1 MYVKDHMTKEP
12 VTITRDTKISKA
24 VDIMS
29 KGHFHRLPIVDDSGK
44 LIGLVTGGL
53 VTEKSGA
60 NATSL
65 SIYELNYLLSKT
77 KVEDIMLT
85 DVKTINQDAFIE
97 EAAQKML
104 DEGIS
109 VLPVLDDDKHV
120 IGIIT
125 EKDIFQAF
133 TDLLGYKHQ
142 GTRFVFQC
150 DDRPGFFAGIAQL
163 LADNEANMEAM
174 AVYHT
179 KGRGNGRYPR
189 KRRLQAQ
196 QCHTDHKIR
205 YDQDLRYLI
214 HGDGP
219 FVSVPMYHVNL
230 KLSEIW

>member
-12 VTITRDTKISKA
+12 VTITKDTKISKA

-29 KGHFHRLPIVDDSGK
+29 KGHFHRLPIVDESGR

-104 DEGIS
+104 DEPSMGLS
-109 VLPVLDDDKHV
+109 PLLVS
-120 IGIIT
+120 
-125 EKDIFQAF
+125 EIFQIIEEINKKG
-133 TDLLGYKHQ
+133 TTILLVEQNAKRALSIANRAYVLETGRITLE
-142 GTRFVFQC
+142 GT
-150 DDRPGFFAGIAQL
+150 GEG
-163 LADNEANMEAM
+163 LARDER
-174 AVYHT
+174 V
-179 KGRGNGRYPR
+179 R
-189 KRRLQAQ
+189 KA
-196 QCHTDHKIR
+196 
-205 YDQDLRYLI
+205 YL
-214 HGDGP
+214 GG
-219 FVSVPMYHVNL
+219 
-230 KLSEIW
+230 

>member
-12 VTITRDTKISKA
+12 VTITKDVKISKA

-29 KGHFHRLPIVDDSGK
+29 KGHFHRLPIVDESGRLTG
-44 LIGLVTGGL
+44 LITGGL
-53 VTEKSGA
+53 VTRKSGA

-85 DVKTINQDAFIE
+85 DVKTITAEAFIE

-109 VLPVLDDDKHV
+109 VLPVVDDDNHV
-120 IGIIT
+120 VGIIT

-150 DDRPGFFAGIAQL
+150 DDRPGFFAGIAKL

-179 KGRGNGRYPR
+179 KGRGTEAVVKATGEISVESMV
-189 KRRLQAQ
+189 KILQDAG
-196 QCHTDHKIR
+196 
-205 YDQDLRYLI
+205 Y
-214 HGDGP
+214 
-219 FVSVPMYHVNL
+219 
-230 KLSEIW
+230 KLSNVTQTTKFGTTRNFDL

>member
-1 MYVKDHMTKEP
+1 MYVKDHMTKDP
-12 VTITRDTKISKA
+12 ITITDDVKISKA

-29 KGHFHRLPIVDDSGK
+29 KGHFHRLPIVNDKGQ

-53 VTEKSGA
+53 VTEASGA

-77 KVEDIMLT
+77 RVKDIMLK
-85 DVKTINQDAFIE
+85 DVKTIGPDAFIE

-109 VLPVLDDDKHV
+109 VLPVIDEDSRVL
-120 IGIIT
+120 GIIT

-163 LADNEANMEAM
+163 LADNEANMEAL

-179 KGRGNGRYPR
+179 KGRGTECVVKATGE
-189 KRRLQAQ
+189 
-196 QCHTDHKIR
+196 I
-205 YDQDLRYLI
+205 
-214 HGDGP
+214 
-219 FVSVPMYHVNL
+219 SVKSMVQILVDAGY
-230 KLSEIW
+230 KLNNVTQTTKFGTTRTIDV

>member
-1 MYVKDHMTKEP
+1 MYVKDHMTREP
-12 VTITRDTKISKA
+12 ITITRDVKISKA

-29 KGHFHRLPIVDDSGK
+29 KGHFHRLPVVDEGGK

-85 DVKTINQDAFIE
+85 DVKTITQDAFIE

-109 VLPVLDDDKHV
+109 VLPVIDEENAV

-150 DDRPGFFAGIAQL
+150 EDTPGFFVGIAKL
-163 LADNEANMEAM
+163 LAENDANMESLAL
-174 AVYHT
+174 YHT
-179 KGRGNGRYPR
+179 RERGTEAVVKATGAISVENMV
-189 KRRLQAQ
+189 
-196 QCHTDHKIR
+196 KILVDAG
-205 YDQDLRYLI
+205 Y
-214 HGDGP
+214 
-219 FVSVPMYHVNL
+219 
-230 KLSEIW
+230 KLNNVTQTTKFGTTKTFEL

>member
-1 MYVKDHMTKEP
+1 MYVKDHMTKDP
-12 VTITRDTKISKA
+12 VTITKDTKISKA

-29 KGHFHRLPIVDDSGK
+29 KGHFHRLPIVNEDGK

-53 VTEKSGA
+53 VTKKSGA

-85 DVKTINQDAFIE
+85 DVKTIGENAFIE

-104 DEGIS
+104 DESIS
-109 VLPVLDDDKHV
+109 VLPVIDEDGRV

-142 GTRFVFQC
+142 GTRFVFQG
-150 DDRPGFFAGIAQL
+150 DDRPGFFAGIAKL
-163 LADNEANMEAM
+163 LADNEANMEAL

-179 KGRGNGRYPR
+179 KSRGTEVVVKATGEISVESMV
-189 KRRLQAQ
+189 
-196 QCHTDHKIR
+196 KILVDAGYKLNNVTQTTKFGTTR
-205 YDQDLRYLI
+205 NFDL
-214 HGDGP
+214 
-219 FVSVPMYHVNL
+219 
-230 KLSEIW
+230 

>member
-1 MYVKDHMTKEP
+1 MYVKDHMTREP
-12 VTITRDTKISKA
+12 VTITKDVKISKA

-29 KGHFHRLPIVDDSGK
+29 KGHFHRLPIVDDNGK
-44 LIGLVTGGL
+44 LVGLVTGGL

-85 DVKTINQDAFIE
+85 DVKTIKENVFIE
-97 EAAQKML
+97 EAAQKMI

-109 VLPVLDDDKHV
+109 VLPVIDDENHV
-120 IGIIT
+120 VGIIT

-133 TDLLGYKHQ
+133 TDVLGYKHQ

-150 DDRPGFFAGIAQL
+150 DDTPGFFVGIARL
-163 LADNEANMEAM
+163 LAENDANMEAF

-179 KGRGNGRYPR
+179 KERGTECVVKATGAISVENMVTILKDAGY
-189 KRRLQAQ
+189 KLNDVTQ
-196 QCHTDHKIR
+196 TTKFGTTKTF
-205 YDQDLRYLI
+205 DL
-214 HGDGP
+214 
-219 FVSVPMYHVNL
+219 
-230 KLSEIW
+230 

>member
-12 VTITRDTKISKA
+12 VTVTKDTKISKA

-29 KGHFHRLPIVDDSGK
+29 KGHFHRLPIVDESGR

-109 VLPVLDDDKHV
+109 VLPVIDDDNHV
-120 IGIIT
+120 L
-125 EKDIFQAF
+125 
-133 TDLLGYKHQ
+133 DLLGYKHQ

-179 KGRGNGRYPR
+179 KARGTEAVVKATGE
-189 KRRLQAQ
+189 
-196 QCHTDHKIR
+196 I
-205 YDQDLRYLI
+205 
-214 HGDGP
+214 
-219 FVSVPMYHVNL
+219 SVKSMVDILVNAGY
-230 KLSEIW
+230 KLNNVTQTTKFGTTKTFDV

>member
-1 MYVKDHMTKEP
+1 MYVKDHMTKDP
-12 VTITRDTKISKA
+12 VTITKDVKISKA

-29 KGHFHRLPIVDDSGK
+29 KGKFHRLPIVDESSK
-44 LIGLVTGGL
+44 LIGLITGGL
-53 VTEKSGA
+53 VTKKSGA

-85 DVKTINQDAFIE
+85 DIKTITEDAFIE

-109 VLPVLDDDKHV
+109 VLPVIDEDDHV
-120 IGIIT
+120 VGIIT

-133 TDLLGYKHQ
+133 TDVLGYKHQ

-150 DDRPGFFAGIAQL
+150 DDRPGFLVGITKL
-163 LADNEANMEAM
+163 LADNEANIEAV

-179 KGRGNGRYPR
+179 KSRGTEAVVKATGEISVENMV
-189 KRRLQAQ
+189 
-196 QCHTDHKIR
+196 KI
-205 YDQDLRYLI
+205 LI
-214 HGDGP
+214 DAG
-219 FVSVPMYHVNL
+219 Y
-230 KLSEIW
+230 KLNNVTQTTKFGTTKTFEV

>member
-1 MYVKDHMTKEP
+1 MRNLALAVKSYE
-12 VTITRDTKISKA
+12 
-24 VDIMS
+24 
-29 KGHFHRLPIVDDSGK
+29 
-44 LIGLVTGGL
+44 IGR
-53 VTEKSGA
+53 
-60 NATSL
+60 ATSL

-109 VLPVLDDDKHV
+109 VLPVIDDDNHV
-120 IGIIT
+120 LGIIT

-179 KGRGNGRYPR
+179 KARGTEAVVKATGEISVKSMVDILVNAGY
-189 KRRLQAQ
+189 KLNNVTQ
-196 QCHTDHKIR
+196 TTKFGTIKT
-205 YDQDLRYLI
+205 YDL
-214 HGDGP
+214 
-219 FVSVPMYHVNL
+219 
-230 KLSEIW
+230 

>member
-12 VTITRDTKISKA
+12 VTITKDVKISKA
-24 VDIMS
+24 VAIMS
-29 KGHFHRLPIVDDSGK
+29 KGHFHRLPIVDEAGK

-85 DVKTINQDAFIE
+85 DVKTIHQDAFIE

-109 VLPVLDDDKHV
+109 VLPVLDDDEHV

-163 LADNEANMEAM
+163 LADNEANMEAL

-179 KGRGNGRYPR
+179 KGRGTECVVKATGE
-189 KRRLQAQ
+189 
-196 QCHTDHKIR
+196 I
-205 YDQDLRYLI
+205 
-214 HGDGP
+214 
-219 FVSVPMYHVNL
+219 SVEKMVQILVDAGY
-230 KLSEIW
+230 KLNNVTQTTKFGTTKNFEV

>member
-12 VTITRDTKISKA
+12 VTITEDVKISKA

-29 KGHFHRLPIVDDSGK
+29 KGHFHRLPIVDGDGR
-44 LIGLVTGGL
+44 LIGLITGGL

-77 KVEDIMLT
+77 TVKDIMLT
-85 DVKTINQDAFIE
+85 DVKTINPEAFIE

-109 VLPVLDDDKHV
+109 VLPVVDDDNHV
-120 IGIIT
+120 VGIIT

-150 DDRPGFFAGIAQL
+150 DDRPGFFAGIAKL

-179 KGRGNGRYPR
+179 KGRGTEAVVKATGE
-189 KRRLQAQ
+189 
-196 QCHTDHKIR
+196 I
-205 YDQDLRYLI
+205 
-214 HGDGP
+214 
-219 FVSVPMYHVNL
+219 SVKNMVDILVNAGY
-230 KLSEIW
+230 KLNNVTQTTKFGTIKTFDV

>member
-1 MYVKDHMTKEP
+1 MYVKDHMTKDP
-12 VTITRDTKISKA
+12 ITITDDVKISKA

-29 KGHFHRLPIVDDSGK
+29 KGHFHRLPIVNDKGQ

-53 VTEKSGA
+53 VTEASGA

-77 KVEDIMLT
+77 RVKDIMLT
-85 DVKTINQDAFIE
+85 DVKTIGPEAFIE

-109 VLPVLDDDKHV
+109 VLPVIDEDSRVL
-120 IGIIT
+120 GIIT

-163 LADNEANMEAM
+163 LADNEANMEAL

-179 KGRGNGRYPR
+179 KGRGTECVVKATGE
-189 KRRLQAQ
+189 
-196 QCHTDHKIR
+196 I
-205 YDQDLRYLI
+205 
-214 HGDGP
+214 
-219 FVSVPMYHVNL
+219 SVKSMVQILVDAGY
-230 KLSEIW
+230 KLNNVTQTTKFGTTRTFDV

>member
-12 VTITRDTKISKA
+12 VTITEDVKISKA

-29 KGHFHRLPIVDDSGK
+29 KGHFHRLPIVDEDGR
-44 LIGLVTGGL
+44 LIGLITGGL

-77 KVEDIMLT
+77 TVRDIMLT
-85 DVKTINQDAFIE
+85 DIKTIGPEAFIE

-109 VLPVLDDDKHV
+109 VLPVVDEDNQV
-120 IGIIT
+120 VGIIT

-163 LADNEANMEAM
+163 LAENEANMEAM

-179 KGRGNGRYPR
+179 KSRGTEAVVKATGEISVKSMVDILVNAGY
-189 KRRLQAQ
+189 KLNNVTQ
-196 QCHTDHKIR
+196 TTKFGTIKNF
-205 YDQDLRYLI
+205 DL
-214 HGDGP
+214 
-219 FVSVPMYHVNL
+219 
-230 KLSEIW
+230 

>member
-1 MYVKDHMTKEP
+1 MYVKDHMTKDP
-12 VTITRDTKISKA
+12 VTITRDVKISKA

-29 KGHFHRLPIVDDSGK
+29 KGHFHRLPIVDDGGK

-85 DVKTINQDAFIE
+85 DVKTITQDAFIE

-109 VLPVLDDDKHV
+109 VLPVVDDDDKV
-120 IGIIT
+120 VGIIT

-150 DDRPGFFAGIAQL
+150 DDRPGFFAGIAKL

-179 KGRGNGRYPR
+179 KSRGTEAVVKATGEISVENMV
-189 KRRLQAQ
+189 
-196 QCHTDHKIR
+196 KILVDAG
-205 YDQDLRYLI
+205 YKLNNVTQTTKFGTTKNFDL
-214 HGDGP
+214 
-219 FVSVPMYHVNL
+219 
-230 KLSEIW
+230 

>member
-1 MYVKDHMTKEP
+1 MYVKDHMTKDP
-12 VTITRDTKISKA
+12 ITITDDVKISKA

-29 KGHFHRLPIVDDSGK
+29 KGHFHRLPIVNDKGQ

-53 VTEKSGA
+53 VTEASGA

-77 KVEDIMLT
+77 RVKDIMLT
-85 DVKTINQDAFIE
+85 DVKTIGPEAFIE

-109 VLPVLDDDKHV
+109 VLPVIDEDSRVL
-120 IGIIT
+120 GIIT

-163 LADNEANMEAM
+163 LADNEANMEAL

-179 KGRGNGRYPR
+179 KGRGTECVVKATGE
-189 KRRLQAQ
+189 
-196 QCHTDHKIR
+196 I
-205 YDQDLRYLI
+205 
-214 HGDGP
+214 
-219 FVSVPMYHVNL
+219 SVKSMVQILVDAGY
-230 KLSEIW
+230 KLNNVTQTTKFGTTRTFEV

>member
-12 VTITRDTKISKA
+12 VTVTKDTKISKA

-29 KGHFHRLPIVDDSGK
+29 KGHFHRLPIVDESGR

-53 VTEKSGA
+53 VTEKRGA

-109 VLPVLDDDKHV
+109 VLPVIDDENHV

-179 KGRGNGRYPR
+179 KARGTEAVVKATGE
-189 KRRLQAQ
+189 
-196 QCHTDHKIR
+196 I
-205 YDQDLRYLI
+205 
-214 HGDGP
+214 
-219 FVSVPMYHVNL
+219 SVKSMVDILVNAGY
-230 KLSEIW
+230 KLNNVTQTTKFGTTKTFDV

>member
-1 MYVKDHMTKEP
+1 MYVKDHMTKDP
-12 VTITRDTKISKA
+12 VTITEDVKISKA

-29 KGHFHRLPIVDDSGK
+29 KGHFHRLPIVDEKGR

-77 KVEDIMLT
+77 KVKDIMLT
-85 DVKTINQDAFIE
+85 DIKTIGPDAFIE

-109 VLPVLDDDKHV
+109 VLPVIDDEEHV

-163 LADNEANMEAM
+163 MADNEANMEAM

-179 KGRGNGRYPR
+179 KGRGTEAVVKATGEISVKNMVDILVNAGY
-189 KRRLQAQ
+189 KLNNVTQ
-196 QCHTDHKIR
+196 TTKFGTTKN
-205 YDQDLRYLI
+205 YDL
-214 HGDGP
+214 
-219 FVSVPMYHVNL
+219 
-230 KLSEIW
+230 

>member
-12 VTITRDTKISKA
+12 VTITEDVKISKA

-29 KGHFHRLPIVDDSGK
+29 KGHFHRLPIVDEDGR
-44 LIGLVTGGL
+44 LIGLITGGL

-77 KVEDIMLT
+77 MVKDIMLT
-85 DVKTINQDAFIE
+85 DIKTIGPEAFIE

-109 VLPVLDDDKHV
+109 VLPVVDEDNQV
-120 IGIIT
+120 VGIIT

-163 LADNEANMEAM
+163 LAENEANMEAM

-179 KGRGNGRYPR
+179 KSRGTEAVVKATGE
-189 KRRLQAQ
+189 
-196 QCHTDHKIR
+196 I
-205 YDQDLRYLI
+205 
-214 HGDGP
+214 
-219 FVSVPMYHVNL
+219 SVKSMVDILVNAGY
-230 KLSEIW
+230 KLSNVTQTTKFGTVKNFDL

>member
-12 VTITRDTKISKA
+12 VTITKDVKISKA

-29 KGHFHRLPIVDDSGK
+29 KGHFHRLPIVDEAGK

-85 DVKTINQDAFIE
+85 DVKTIHQDAFIE

-109 VLPVLDDDKHV
+109 VLPVLDDDEHV

-133 TDLLGYKHQ
+133 TDLLGYQHQ

-150 DDRPGFFAGIAQL
+150 DDRPGCFAGIAQL
-163 LADNEANMEAM
+163 LADNEANMEAL

-179 KGRGNGRYPR
+179 KGRGTECVVKATGE
-189 KRRLQAQ
+189 
-196 QCHTDHKIR
+196 I
-205 YDQDLRYLI
+205 
-214 HGDGP
+214 
-219 FVSVPMYHVNL
+219 SVEKMVQILVDAGY
-230 KLSEIW
+230 KLNNVTQTTKFGTTKNFEV

>member
-1 MYVKDHMTKEP
+1 MTKDP
-12 VTITRDTKISKA
+12 ITITDDVKISKA

-29 KGHFHRLPIVDDSGK
+29 KGHFHRLPIVNDKGQ

-53 VTEKSGA
+53 VTEASGA

-77 KVEDIMLT
+77 RVKDIMLT
-85 DVKTINQDAFIE
+85 DVKTIGPEAFIE

-109 VLPVLDDDKHV
+109 VLPVIDEDSRVL
-120 IGIIT
+120 GIIT

-163 LADNEANMEAM
+163 LADNEANMEAL

-179 KGRGNGRYPR
+179 KGRGTECVVKATGE
-189 KRRLQAQ
+189 
-196 QCHTDHKIR
+196 I
-205 YDQDLRYLI
+205 
-214 HGDGP
+214 
-219 FVSVPMYHVNL
+219 SVKSMVQILVDAGY
-230 KLSEIW
+230 KLNNVTQTTKFGTTRTFDV

>member
-1 MYVKDHMTKEP
+1 MYVKDHMTP
-12 VTITRDTKISKA
+12 NPYTITKDVVISKA
-24 VDIMS
+24 IEIMR
-29 KGHFHRLPIVDDSGK
+29 KNHFHRLPIVDEDGR
-44 LIGLVTGGL
+44 LIGLITGGL

-77 KVEDIMLT
+77 TVRDIMLT
-85 DVKTINQDAFIE
+85 DIKTIGPEAFIE

-109 VLPVLDDDKHV
+109 VLPVVDEDNQV
-120 IGIIT
+120 VGIIT

-163 LADNEANMEAM
+163 LADNEANMEAL

-179 KGRGNGRYPR
+179 KGRGTECVVKATGE
-189 KRRLQAQ
+189 
-196 QCHTDHKIR
+196 I
-205 YDQDLRYLI
+205 
-214 HGDGP
+214 
-219 FVSVPMYHVNL
+219 SVEKMVQILVDAGY
-230 KLSEIW
+230 KLNNVTQTTKFGTTKNFEV

>member
-12 VTITRDTKISKA
+12 VTITEDVKISKA

-29 KGHFHRLPIVDDSGK
+29 KGHFHRLPIVDEDGR
-44 LIGLVTGGL
+44 LIGLITGGL

-77 KVEDIMLT
+77 TVRDIMLT
-85 DVKTINQDAFIE
+85 DIKTIGPEAFIE

-109 VLPVLDDDKHV
+109 VLPVVDEDNHV
-120 IGIIT
+120 VGIIT

-163 LADNEANMEAM
+163 LAENEANMEAM

-179 KGRGNGRYPR
+179 KSRGTEAVVKATGEISVKSMVDILVNAGY
-189 KRRLQAQ
+189 KLNNVTQ
-196 QCHTDHKIR
+196 TTKFGTIKNF
-205 YDQDLRYLI
+205 DL
-214 HGDGP
+214 
-219 FVSVPMYHVNL
+219 
-230 KLSEIW
+230 